1 MFHFILHF
9 WKTSDLHVHMYL
21 VLQRK
26 LNYIY
31 LFILHLEKAKPVNEI
46 LKWIMTF
53 RAILLRLAS
62 PIALIAILYKEL
74 IERPDDDDSS
84 SSGQC
89 GNKQWISDSSRGR
102 IMVMIFLSIN
112 FNFKKENLRFLFL
125 DIILKLSQNF
135 QFSLHVVYVRVISLS
150 HKLLAC
156 LWNCIEKSFL
166 GRY

>member
-1 MFHFILHF
+1 
-9 WKTSDLHVHMYL
+9 MYL
-21 VLQRK
+21 VLHRK
-26 LNYIY
+26 LKYLY
-31 LFILHLEKAKPVNEI
+31 LLFILSRYSKTINQIP
-46 LKWIMTF
+46 KWIMTF

-74 IERPDDDDSS
+74 IERPDDDSS

-125 DIILKLSQNF
+125 DIILTLSQNF

-166 GRY
+166 SR

>member
-1 MFHFILHF
+1 
-9 WKTSDLHVHMYL
+9 
-21 VLQRK
+21 
-26 LNYIY
+26 
-31 LFILHLEKAKPVNEI
+31 
-46 LKWIMTF
+46 MTF

-74 IERPDDDDSS
+74 IERPDDDSSS

-112 FNFKKENLRFLFL
+112 FNFKKENLKRKVFFFRYNPK
-125 DIILKLSQNF
+125 LKLSQNF

>member
-1 MFHFILHF
+1 
-9 WKTSDLHVHMYL
+9 
-21 VLQRK
+21 
-26 LNYIY
+26 
-31 LFILHLEKAKPVNEI
+31 
-46 LKWIMTF
+46 MTF

-74 IERPDDDDSS
+74 IERPDDDSSS

-112 FNFKKENLRFLFL
+112 FNFKKENLKRKVFVFRYNPKTITKFAFFL
-125 DIILKLSQNF
+125 D
-135 QFSLHVVYVRVISLS
+135 VVFVRVISLC